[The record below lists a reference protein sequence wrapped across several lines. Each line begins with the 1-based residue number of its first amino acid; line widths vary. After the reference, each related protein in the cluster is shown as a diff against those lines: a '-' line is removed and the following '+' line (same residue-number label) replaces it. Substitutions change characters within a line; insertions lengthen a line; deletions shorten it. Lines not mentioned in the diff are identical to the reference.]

1 MIELDPIDRQIL
13 MILQRGIAIE
23 SRPYQ
28 AMADEIGGI
37 SEEDVIR
44 RIARMKDEH
53 IIRRMSGFFDSR
65 RLGYQSVLVAVQP
78 EPGHFDDAVRA
89 INRYPGV
96 THNYERDHAYS
107 IWFTL
112 ITINQPTLEHILDEI
127 EAALDDVNV
136 ARYAQYLRRMTDRTQ
151 FIVITHRRGTME
163 AADVLYGVTMQEDGV
178 SKILRLDLENVS
190 ADLIS

>member
-44 RIARMKDEH
+44 RIARMKETE

-78 EPGHFDDAVRA
+78 EPGRFDDAVRA

-112 ITINQPTLEHILDEI
+112 IAINQPTLEHILDEI
-127 EAALDDVNV
+127 ESEPSVAAMMRFAMSQRYKIDVTFDV
-136 ARYAQYLRRMTDRTQ
+136 AEGGKRHAVT
-151 FIVITHRRGTME
+151 
-163 AADVLYGVTMQEDGV
+163 AD
-178 SKILRLDLENVS
+178 
-190 ADLIS
+190 

>member
-44 RIARMKDEH
+44 RIARMKETE

-127 EAALDDVNV
+127 EAEPSVAAMMRFAMSQRYKIDVTFDV
-136 ARYAQYLRRMTDRTQ
+136 AEGGKRHAVT
-151 FIVITHRRGTME
+151 
-163 AADVLYGVTMQEDGV
+163 AD
-178 SKILRLDLENVS
+178 
-190 ADLIS
+190 

>member
-44 RIARMKDEH
+44 RIARLKETE

-78 EPGHFDDAVRA
+78 EPGSFDDAVRA

-112 ITINQPTLEHILDEI
+112 IAINQPTLEHILDEI
-127 EAALDDVNV
+127 EAEPSVAAMMRFAMSQRYKIDVTFDV
-136 ARYAQYLRRMTDRTQ
+136 AEGGKRHAVT
-151 FIVITHRRGTME
+151 
-163 AADVLYGVTMQEDGV
+163 AD
-178 SKILRLDLENVS
+178 
-190 ADLIS
+190 

>member
-44 RIARMKDEH
+44 RIARMKEEH

-78 EPGHFDDAVRA
+78 EPGSFDDAVRA

-112 ITINQPTLEHILDEI
+112 IAINQPTLEHILDEI
-127 EAALDDVNV
+127 EAEPSVAAMMRFAMSQRYKIDVTFDV
-136 ARYAQYLRRMTDRTQ
+136 AEGGKHHAVT
-151 FIVITHRRGTME
+151 
-163 AADVLYGVTMQEDGV
+163 AD
-178 SKILRLDLENVS
+178 
-190 ADLIS
+190 

>member
-44 RIARMKDEH
+44 RIARLKETE

-127 EAALDDVNV
+127 EAEPSVAAMMRFAMSQRYKIDVTFDV
-136 ARYAQYLRRMTDRTQ
+136 AEGGKRHAVT
-151 FIVITHRRGTME
+151 
-163 AADVLYGVTMQEDGV
+163 AD
-178 SKILRLDLENVS
+178 
-190 ADLIS
+190 

>member
-44 RIARMKDEH
+44 RIARLKETE

-78 EPGHFDDAVRA
+78 EPGSFDDAVRA

-112 ITINQPTLEHILDEI
+112 IAINQPTLEHILDEI
-127 EAALDDVNV
+127 EAEPSVAAMMRFAMSQRYKIDVTFDV
-136 ARYAQYLRRMTDRTQ
+136 AEGGKHHAVT
-151 FIVITHRRGTME
+151 
-163 AADVLYGVTMQEDGV
+163 AD
-178 SKILRLDLENVS
+178 
-190 ADLIS
+190 

>member
-44 RIARMKDEH
+44 RIARLKETE

-78 EPGHFDDAVRA
+78 EPGRFDEAVRA

-112 ITINQPTLEHILDEI
+112 IAINQPTLEHILDEI
-127 EAALDDVNV
+127 EAEPSVAAMMRFAMSQRYKIDVTFDV
-136 ARYAQYLRRMTDRTQ
+136 AEGGKRHA
-151 FIVITHRRGTME
+151 
-163 AADVLYGVTMQEDGV
+163 VTTE
-178 SKILRLDLENVS
+178 
-190 ADLIS
+190 

>member
-13 MILQRGIAIE
+13 MILQRGIAIAP
-23 SRPYQ
+23 RPYL
-28 AMADEIGGI
+28 AMAEEIGADL
-37 SEEDVIR
+37 SEEEVIR

-65 RLGYQSVLVAVQP
+65 RLGYLSVLVAVQP

-127 EAALDDVNV
+127 EAEPSVAAMMRFAMSQRYKIDVTFDV
-136 ARYAQYLRRMTDRTQ
+136 AEGGKRHAVT
-151 FIVITHRRGTME
+151 
-163 AADVLYGVTMQEDGV
+163 AD
-178 SKILRLDLENVS
+178 
-190 ADLIS
+190 

>member
-1 MIELDPIDRQIL
+1 MFKPDAIDRQIL

-44 RIARMKDEH
+44 RIARLKETE

-65 RLGYQSVLVAVQP
+65 RLGYQSMLVAVQP
-78 EPGHFDDAVRA
+78 EPGRFDDAVRA

-112 ITINQPTLEHILDEI
+112 IAINQPTLEHILDEI
-127 EAALDDVNV
+127 EAEPSVAAMMRFAMSQRYKIDVTFDV
-136 ARYAQYLRRMTDRTQ
+136 AEGGKRHAVT
-151 FIVITHRRGTME
+151 
-163 AADVLYGVTMQEDGV
+163 AD
-178 SKILRLDLENVS
+178 
-190 ADLIS
+190 

>member
-1 MIELDPIDRQIL
+1 MMIELDPIDRQIL

-44 RIARMKDEH
+44 RIARLKETE

-78 EPGHFDDAVRA
+78 EPGRFDDAVRA

-112 ITINQPTLEHILDEI
+112 IAINQPTLEHILDEI
-127 EAALDDVNV
+127 EAEPSVAAMMRFAMSQRYKIDVTFDV
-136 ARYAQYLRRMTDRTQ
+136 AEGGKRHAVT
-151 FIVITHRRGTME
+151 
-163 AADVLYGVTMQEDGV
+163 AD
-178 SKILRLDLENVS
+178 
-190 ADLIS
+190 

>member
-44 RIARMKDEH
+44 RIARLKETE

-78 EPGHFDDAVRA
+78 EPGRFDDAVRT

-112 ITINQPTLEHILDEI
+112 IAINQPTLEHILDEI
-127 EAALDDVNV
+127 ESEPSVAAMMRFAMSQRYKIDVTFDV
-136 ARYAQYLRRMTDRTQ
+136 AEGGKRHAVT
-151 FIVITHRRGTME
+151 
-163 AADVLYGVTMQEDGV
+163 AD
-178 SKILRLDLENVS
+178 
-190 ADLIS
+190 

>member
-44 RIARMKDEH
+44 RIARLKETE

-65 RLGYQSVLVAVQP
+65 RLGYQSMLVAVKP
-78 EPGHFDDAVRA
+78 LLAPLIRPCTSSTAFPASPTTTNA
-89 INRYPGV
+89 A
-96 THNYERDHAYS
+96 TLTAYGS
-107 IWFTL
+107 PSLPST
-112 ITINQPTLEHILDEI
+112 
-127 EAALDDVNV
+127 
-136 ARYAQYLRRMTDRTQ
+136 AQHWIGFST
-151 FIVITHRRGTME
+151 
-163 AADVLYGVTMQEDGV
+163 A
-178 SKILRLDLENVS
+178 SKIAVPWK
-190 ADLIS
+190 A

>member
-44 RIARMKDEH
+44 RIARLKETE

-65 RLGYQSVLVAVQP
+65 RLGYQSMLVAVQP
-78 EPGHFDDAVRA
+78 EPGRFDDAVRA

-112 ITINQPTLEHILDEI
+112 IAINQPTLEHILDEI
-127 EAALDDVNV
+127 ESEPSVAAMMRFAMSQRYKIDVTFDV
-136 ARYAQYLRRMTDRTQ
+136 AEGGKRHAVT
-151 FIVITHRRGTME
+151 
-163 AADVLYGVTMQEDGV
+163 AD
-178 SKILRLDLENVS
+178 
-190 ADLIS
+190 